1 MPERKN
7 DGILS
12 LNVKKVTNLALS
24 LENKSDIR
32 YIVEMPLRS
41 EVFVGL
47 QEKRCY
53 SKVSPF

>member
-24 LENKSDIR
+24 LENKSDIT
-32 YIVEMPLRS
+32 V
-41 EVFVGL
+41 
-47 QEKRCY
+47 QEFNSCAYLERK
-53 SKVSPF
+53 FT

>member
-24 LENKSDIR
+24 LENKSDITVR
-32 YIVEMPLRS
+32 EFIFPYAINSCVYLERQLT
-41 EVFVGL
+41 
-47 QEKRCY
+47 
-53 SKVSPF
+53 